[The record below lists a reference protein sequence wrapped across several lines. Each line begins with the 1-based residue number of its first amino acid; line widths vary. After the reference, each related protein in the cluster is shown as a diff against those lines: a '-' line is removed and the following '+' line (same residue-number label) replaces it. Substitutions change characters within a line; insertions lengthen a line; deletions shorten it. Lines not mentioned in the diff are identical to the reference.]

1 MSVYNSQS
9 SKKWVS
15 YSTAEDSQ
23 NLQSLSVNGVFGL
36 VYRPV
41 STASGKLQDLN
52 LNKTRRWSLDNR
64 RVQYHSLSKLHILLY
79 VLYVLNLSDS
89 LKDCVR
95 FSTSFL

>member
-15 YSTAEDSQ
+15 FSIAEDSQ

-52 LNKTRRWSLDNR
+52 INKTRRWPLITGEYNTILFPNYIYMFYMSLI
-64 RVQYHSLSKLHILLY
+64 YLIHSKSASISQHPY
-79 VLYVLNLSDS
+79 
-89 LKDCVR
+89 
-95 FSTSFL
+95 